1 MHLVNLMILIFL
13 KHKKYYQNKS
23 KFNGVYSRNTSPK
36 IKDGAYIRNLDE
48 YKLIRNPWID
58 LHVNGY
64 NVTSFN
70 SCAVEHI
77 PKKIKKFRGN
87 RNVTTNSFRIQAY
100 DSIMSEYFCTE
111 FTDFMLK
118 DKSLLNYSN
127 LFSPNKYEKYDKII
141 LK

>member
-13 KHKKYYQNKS
+13 KHKKYYQNEF
-23 KFNGVYSRNTSPK
+23 KFNGVYSRNTLPK
-36 IKDGAYIRNLDE
+36 IKDGAYIINLDE

-58 LHVNGY
+58 FYVNGD
-64 NVTSFN
+64 
-70 SCAVEHI
+70 
-77 PKKIKKFRGN
+77 
-87 RNVTTNSFRIQAY
+87 NVTTNTFRIQAY

-118 DKSLLNYSN
+118 DKSFLKYSK